1 MSDTE
6 QHVGTTGDG
15 MAHGNVVSGNVEGIV
30 VQAHT
35 VEGGVNITVPER
47 NAVVPRQVPTFIPAF
62 VGRRAELEKLTAA
75 LDETIGAGMVV
86 VSAVEGSAGIGKTT
100 LALYWARKYS
110 DRFPDGQLYVNL
122 AGFDPTSEPMEP
134 AVAVRGFLDA
144 FEIPPSRIP
153 ASLDAQAAL
162 YRSIVAQRRML
173 IVLDNCRDSA
183 QVRPLLPGGT
193 SCMVIVTSRSRL
205 EGLIAREGARRLV
218 LGLLSLEEARTLLA
232 SRIGN
237 DRVEAEPAA
246 AAELIELCARLP
258 LALSI
263 VASRAAGSA
272 KLRLADVVAE
282 LRDRRARL
290 AELDLG
296 EVEVNVQAVFSWSYR
311 ALTPEAARLFRL
323 IGLHPGLDVSTPAA
337 AALAGLPAARVKA
350 LIRELGNAH
359 LIEELE
365 PGRYQFHD
373 LLRVYALDR
382 ALAEEDTGAG
392 KAAVTRMLDF
402 YLHSAFAADRQLYPH
417 REPITP
423 AVPDTPVE
431 PRRFTD
437 YDEAMAWLT
446 TEYLNLIAAV
456 EYTIEERL
464 DRYTWQLTWSMSTFM
479 DRQLHWRDWT
489 ANTEKAIEA
498 ANRLGDREA
507 AARMTCNLGHA
518 YAQRERT
525 PAALELAGQA
535 REIFHELGEEV
546 YEAHAYH
553 SMCWMLGRQGRYVE
567 GLEMGKNALALHR
580 RNHSRF
586 GQAEALNTVGW
597 LYGLVG
603 DYEQNLT
610 CCVEAL
616 ALLKEM
622 GQRHSI
628 AFTLDHIGDAYRHLG
643 RPVEA
648 MKYHR
653 EAVEL
658 FHQVGMAFE
667 EATAVA
673 HLGDAALSANDHAE
687 AVNAWGRGHKIF
699 VQLERSEAKELQE
712 KIDALQKTD

>member
-1 MSDTE
+1 MSSTG
-6 QHVGTTGDG
+6 QTGDG
-15 MAHGNVVSGNVEGIV
+15 MTHGNVVSGNVEGVV

-47 NAVVPRQVPTFIPAF
+47 KAVVPRQVPTFIPEF
-62 VGRRAELEKLTAA
+62 VGRRAELEELTAA

-100 LALYWARKYS
+100 LALYWARKHNY
-110 DRFPDGQLYVNL
+110 RFPDGQLYVNL

-162 YRSIVAQRRML
+162 YRSIVAPRRML

-193 SCMVIVTSRSRL
+193 SCMVIVTSRRKL
-205 EGLIAREGARRLV
+205 EGLIAREGARRLM
-218 LGLLSLEEARTLLA
+218 LGLLSMEEARTLLA

-237 DRVEAEPAA
+237 ARVEAEPAEA
-246 AAELIELCARLP
+246 TELIKLCARLP

-263 VASRAAGSA
+263 VAARAAGSP
-272 KLRLADVVAE
+272 KLRLAGVVAE
-282 LRDRRARL
+282 LRDRQARL

-323 IGLHPGLDVSTPAA
+323 IGLHPGPDISAPAA
-337 AALAGLPAARVKA
+337 AALAGLPAARTKA
-350 LIRELGNAH
+350 LLRELGNAH
-359 LIEELE
+359 LLEELE

-373 LLRVYALDR
+373 LLRVYAMDR
-382 ALAEEDTGAG
+382 VAAEEDTAE
-392 KAAVTRMLDF
+392 AAVTRMLDF

-417 REPITP
+417 REPIAP
-423 AVPDTPVE
+423 AAPDAQVE
-431 PRRFTD
+431 PRRFTG

-446 TEYLNLIAAV
+446 AEYLNLIAAL
-456 EYTIEERL
+456 EHAIEEHL
-464 DRYTWQLTWSMSTFM
+464 DRYTWQLTWSMTTFM
-479 DRQLHWRDWT
+479 DRQVHWRDWT
-489 ANTEKAIEA
+489 ATTEKAVEA
-498 ANRLGDREA
+498 ANRLGDRAA
-507 AARMTCNLGHA
+507 AARMTCNLGTA
-518 YAQRERT
+518 YAQRERNVE
-525 PAALELAGQA
+525 ACELAGQA
-535 REIFHELGEEV
+535 REMFHELGDEV
-546 YEAHAYH
+546 CEAHAYH
-553 SMCWMLGRQGRYVE
+553 SMSWMLARQGRYQE
-567 GLEMGKNALALHR
+567 GLEKGKNALDLHR
-580 RNHSRF
+580 RQRSRF
-586 GQAEALNTVGW
+586 GQAEALNTVGY
-597 LYGLVG
+597 LYGCVG
-603 DYEQNLT
+603 DHERNLA

-628 AFTLDHIGDAYRHLG
+628 AFTLDHIGDAYRQLG
-643 RPVEA
+643 QPVEA

-667 EATAVA
+667 EATAIA
-673 HLGDAALSANDHAE
+673 HLGDAALAANDHAE
-687 AVNAWGRGHKIF
+687 AVKSWGRGHKIF
-699 VQLERSEAKELQE
+699 VQLERSEAKQLQE
-712 KIDALQKTD
+712 KIEALQNTD